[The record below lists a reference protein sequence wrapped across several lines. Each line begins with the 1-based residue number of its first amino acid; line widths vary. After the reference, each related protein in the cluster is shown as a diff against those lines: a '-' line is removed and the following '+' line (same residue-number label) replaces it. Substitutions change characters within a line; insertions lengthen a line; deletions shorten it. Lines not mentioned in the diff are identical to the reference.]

1 MKLNK
6 SQRVALVIALLAF
19 FVGGATLI
27 TTSFSPKAQN
37 SKPTKIQTQKHNKKP
52 QSVKS
57 TNSSKST
64 SKRVESSS
72 STQTAATTAS
82 SSSTPKYTT
91 TITSSSSS
99 VQSAA
104 AATSASSNQQS
115 VTTTTSANE
124 QITPQLNEKDT
135 EPVNTD
141 KSGFNFGNYHF
152 PIAPFSGNG
161 QVPADNNVYQWTSDS
176 RWFLIEQGGNAG
188 HVIKANVGIGTTVT
202 INNITYHVTDMKSG
216 LINTPNNSQAY
227 DYYKTHINQHGVGF
241 QTCDSVGVLT
251 EWFAD

>member
-19 FVGGATLI
+19 LVGGATLI

-37 SKPTKIQTQKHNKKP
+37 SKPAKIQTQTHTKKP

-64 SKRVESSS
+64 SENVATSST
-72 STQTAATTAS
+72 TQTAATTAS
-82 SSSTPKYTT
+82 SSS
-91 TITSSSSS
+91 S
-99 VQSAA
+99 VHSAA

-115 VTTTTSANE
+115 VTTTTSASE
-124 QITPQLNEKDT
+124 QITPKLNEKDT
-135 EPVNTD
+135 EPINTD

-152 PIAPFSGNG
+152 PIAPFSGTG

-176 RWFLIEQGGNAG
+176 RWFLIEQGSNAG
-188 HVIKANVGIGTTVT
+188 HVIKANVGIGTEVI
-202 INNITYHVTDMKSG
+202 INNIPYHVTDMKSG
-216 LINTPNNSQAY
+216 LGNTPTNSQGH
-227 DYYKTHINQHGVGF
+227 DYYASHINQHAVGF

>member
-19 FVGGATLI
+19 LVGGATLI

-37 SKPTKIQTQKHNKKP
+37 SKPAKIQTQTHTKKH

-64 SKRVESSS
+64 SENVATSST
-72 STQTAATTAS
+72 TQTAATTAS
-82 SSSTPKYTT
+82 SSS
-91 TITSSSSS
+91 S
-99 VQSAA
+99 VHSAA

-115 VTTTTSANE
+115 VTTTTSASE
-124 QITPQLNEKDT
+124 QITPKLNEKDT
-135 EPVNTD
+135 EPINTD

-152 PIAPFSGNG
+152 PIAPFSGTG

-188 HVIKANVGIGTTVT
+188 HVIKANVGIGTEVI
-202 INNITYHVTDMKSG
+202 INNIPYHVTDMKSG
-216 LINTPNNSQAY
+216 LGNTPTNSQGH
-227 DYYKTHINQHGVGF
+227 DYYASHINQHAVGF

>member
-19 FVGGATLI
+19 LVGGATLI
-27 TTSFSPKAQN
+27 TTSFSLKAQN
-37 SKPTKIQTQKHNKKP
+37 SKPAKIQTQTHTKKH

-64 SKRVESSS
+64 SENVATSST
-72 STQTAATTAS
+72 TQTAATTAS
-82 SSSTPKYTT
+82 SSS
-91 TITSSSSS
+91 S
-99 VQSAA
+99 VHSAA

-115 VTTTTSANE
+115 VTTTTSASE
-124 QITPQLNEKDT
+124 QITPKLNEKDT
-135 EPVNTD
+135 EPINTD

-152 PIAPFSGNG
+152 PIAPFSGTG

-188 HVIKANVGIGTTVT
+188 HVIKANVGIGTEVI
-202 INNITYHVTDMKSG
+202 INNIPYHVTDMKSG
-216 LINTPNNSQAY
+216 LGNTPTNSQGH
-227 DYYKTHINQHGVGF
+227 DYYASHINQHAVGF

>member
-19 FVGGATLI
+19 LVGGATLI

-37 SKPTKIQTQKHNKKP
+37 SKPAKIQTQTHTKKH

-64 SKRVESSS
+64 SENVATSST
-72 STQTAATTAS
+72 TQTAATTAS
-82 SSSTPKYTT
+82 SSS
-91 TITSSSSS
+91 S
-99 VQSAA
+99 VRSAA

-115 VTTTTSANE
+115 VTTTTSASE
-124 QITPQLNEKDT
+124 QITPKLNEKDT
-135 EPVNTD
+135 EPINTD

-152 PIAPFSGNG
+152 PIAPFSGTG

-188 HVIKANVGIGTTVT
+188 HVIKANVGIGTEVI
-202 INNITYHVTDMKSG
+202 INNIPYHVTDMKSG
-216 LINTPNNSQAY
+216 LGNTPTNSQGH
-227 DYYKTHINQHGVGF
+227 DYYASHINQHAVGF

>member
-1 MKLNK
+1 MKLNQ

-19 FVGGATLI
+19 LVGGATLI

-37 SKPTKIQTQKHNKKP
+37 SKPAKIQTQTHTKKP

-64 SKRVESSS
+64 SENV
-72 STQTAATTAS
+72 AT
-82 SSSTPKYTT
+82 SSTPKYTT

-115 VTTTTSANE
+115 VTTTTSASE
-124 QITPQLNEKDT
+124 QITPKLNEKNT

-152 PIAPFSGNG
+152 PIAPFSGTG

-202 INNITYHVTDMKSG
+202 INNIPYHVTDMKSG
-216 LINTPNNSQAY
+216 LINTPTNSQAH
-227 DYYKTHINQHGVGF
+227 DYYKSHINQHGIGF